1 MKKKTRIQ
9 IKDTIRS
16 STELENQDHSPIIP
30 QRSKLKSDLHIRENF
45 IFTERQQNF
54 LNLALDKNTKLLFVS
69 GPAGS
74 GKSFLSIYAALKL
87 INDKRVS
94 DLIYARSAVECS
106 DRSIGLLPG
115 TLDEKIGAYLQPLVD
130 KLDELLPKNE
140 IDMLKKDNR
149 ITGMPISF
157 LRGLNWNAKI
167 VIGDEFQNCTYK
179 EILTFITRLGEFSKA
194 FVLGDPSQND
204 INGKSGFDK
213 MIDMFNDD
221 ESKENGIHVF
231 RFTNEDIVR
240 SKLIRF
246 IMNKIDSKRN
256 PVSTLNQTSMF
267 I

>member
-1 MKKKTRIQ
+1 MKKKTRTQ
-9 IKDTIRS
+9 TKDNAQLS
-16 STELENQDHSPIIP
+16 PELLNKDYSPIIP
-30 QRSKLKSDLHIRENF
+30 QRSKLKSDLHIREKF
-45 IFTERQQNF
+45 VFTERQQMF
-54 LNLALDKNTKLLFVS
+54 LNLALDKDTKLIFVS

-74 GKSFLSIYAALKL
+74 AKSFLSIYAALKL
-87 INDKRVS
+87 MNDKKVS

-115 TLDEKIGAYLQPLVD
+115 TLDEKMGAYLQPLVD

-149 ITGMPISF
+149 VAGMPISF
-157 LRGLNWNAKI
+157 LRGLNWNAKV

-213 MIDMFNDD
+213 MIDLFDD
-221 ESKENGIHVF
+221 EESRQNGIHIF
-231 RFTNEDIVR
+231 RFTNDDIVR

-246 IMNKIDSKRN
+246 IMSKIEAKRT
-256 PVSTLNQTSMF
+256 STQPLNQTPMF